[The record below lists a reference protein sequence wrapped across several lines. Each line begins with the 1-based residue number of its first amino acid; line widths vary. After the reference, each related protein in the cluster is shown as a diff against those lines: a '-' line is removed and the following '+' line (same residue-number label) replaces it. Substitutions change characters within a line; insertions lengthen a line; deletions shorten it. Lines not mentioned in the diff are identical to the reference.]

1 MNQQEGYQRI
11 DAWHRAR
18 KATETTARQSDK
30 WAALHAGALTH
41 HEDARIDPPQPYTPA
56 RSVYIKQINNRIDR
70 AIARTDHPGKP

>member
-18 KATETTARQSDK
+18 KATETTAPKATNGPRCTRRADPSRGCAHRPA
-30 WAALHAGALTH
+30 AALYPRA
-41 HEDARIDPPQPYTPA
+41 QC
-56 RSVYIKQINNRIDR
+56 YIKQINNRIDR